1 MLRHGLEL
9 EACCVEEG
17 LVVDIDTGP
26 TDVGEGA
33 LATLPLH
40 VVGGDKVEDEVVSG
54 DTIQELEPHEV
65 EEAEVAEGGL
75 RIMVVRPAPMG
86 GWRLVD
92 VELGGGNLLGP
103 AADTDHGGVAD
114 LL

>member
-17 LVVDIDTGP
+17 FAVDIDAGP
-26 TDVGEGA
+26 PDVGAGA
-33 LATLPLH
+33 VAPSPLL
-40 VVGGDKVEDEVVSG
+40 VVGGDEMENEAVLG
-54 DTIQELEPHEV
+54 DTIRELEPREV

-75 RIMVVRPAPMG
+75 RIVVVGPAPER

-92 VELGGGNLLGP
+92 VELGIGNLLGP
-103 AADTDHGGVAD
+103 AAGADHGGVAD